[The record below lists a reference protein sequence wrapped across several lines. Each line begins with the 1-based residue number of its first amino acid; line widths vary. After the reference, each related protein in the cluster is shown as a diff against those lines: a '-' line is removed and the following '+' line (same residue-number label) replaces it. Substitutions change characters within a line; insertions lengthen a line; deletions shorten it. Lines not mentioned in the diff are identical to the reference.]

1 MVTSFYVLRSYCR
14 NYENIENYDK
24 AVNDTTQIW
33 ECHHRLELEK
43 TGGVCDVTKQ
53 DLIDWGIYYD
63 RPADELIFL
72 TKAEHRKLHHT
83 GKEVSKETRDLHSES
98 KKGKTHTVSDE
109 TRKKISI
116 ANTGKS
122 HPAWN
127 KGVPWSEEAKRKMS
141 ETRKGKPGTFKG
153 KTHSEETRKMISE
166 KLKAMHLVSPMKGK
180 THTEE
185 AKEKNRLAHLGKKGP
200 NRGKCWFTNGKVNV
214 MASECPE
221 GFWKGMT
228 RGLKDE

>member
-1 MVTSFYVLRSYCR
+1 MVTSFYALRSFCK
-14 NYENIENYDK
+14 NYEKIENYEK
-24 AVNDTTQIW
+24 AVNDTTQVW

-72 TKAEHRKLHHT
+72 TKAEHRKLHHA
-83 GKEVSKETRDLHSES
+83 GKIVSKETRDLQSRA
-98 KKGKTHTVSDE
+98 KKGKSHKVSDE

-127 KGVPWSEEAKRKMS
+127 KGIPCTEDVKR
-141 ETRKGKPGTFKG
+141 
-153 KTHSEETRKMISE
+153 
-166 KLKAMHLVSPMKGK
+166 
-180 THTEE
+180 
-185 AKEKNRLAHLGKKGP
+185 KNRLAHLGK
-200 NRGKCWFTNGKVNV
+200 NCGKRWYTDGKVNV
-214 MASECPE
+214 RALECPE
-221 GFWKGMT
+221 GFRKGMT
-228 RGLKDE
+228 KEAKDE

>member
-14 NYENIENYDK
+14 NYENIENFDK

-83 GKEVSKETRDLHSES
+83 GKEVS
-98 KKGKTHTVSDE
+98 
-109 TRKKISI
+109 
-116 ANTGKS
+116 
-122 HPAWN
+122 
-127 KGVPWSEEAKRKMS
+127 
-141 ETRKGKPGTFKG
+141 
-153 KTHSEETRKMISE
+153 
-166 KLKAMHLVSPMKGK
+166 
-180 THTEE
+180 
-185 AKEKNRLAHLGKKGP
+185 